1 MHSRALHI
9 CKLGMLLSVSLIIFF
24 IEAQIPPIVPIPGVK
39 LGLSN
44 IITVY
49 AVIKLGK
56 IDALKILSLR
66 IILAS
71 IFAGQAVSFIYSLSG
86 ALSSYVFMCFFSK
99 FLSEKQIWILSII
112 AAVFHNLGQICAALF
127 IIGNN
132 AVIYYLPFLMISG
145 IISGA
150 FTGLTAQFL
159 CDRNDIKKAL

>member
-1 MHSRALHI
+1 MHIKTLHL
-9 CKLGMLLSVSLIIFF
+9 CKLGMLLSISLIIFCV
-24 IEAQIPPIVPIPGVK
+24 EAQIPPIVPIPGIK

-49 AVIKLGK
+49 ALIKLGK

-86 ALSSYVFMCFFSK
+86 ALSSYIAMCFFSK

-112 AAVFHNLGQICAALF
+112 AAISHNLGQICAAIFL
-127 IIGNN
+127 IKNN

-145 IISGA
+145 IIAGA
-150 FTGLTAQFL
+150 FTGLSTQFL
-159 CDRNDIKKAL
+159 CNRKDIKKAL